1 MSSLTGSS
9 AIHRVGEFTHSLRL
23 DAVPA
28 DVRRQAALSLLDT
41 IGCMVAGSATS
52 DAGALLA
59 AEGADAEGRSTV
71 VGHARRL
78 SPRAAARCN
87 GYLGDI
93 FELNDLTGGHA
104 SIATVAA
111 AMTAAEVADASGRA
125 LLEAVTA
132 GIEATTRIYNAV
144 YPTLQEPRQKRHVA
158 DLGRE
163 RNRRGRR
170 RRPAAAAGRVTSPG
184 GAGHSGRP
192 RRGGARARRWRGPRA
207 R

>member
-1 MSSLTGSS
+1 MSSRAESSS
-9 AIHRVGEFTHSLRL
+9 AIHRLGEFTHSLRL

-28 DVRRQAALSLLDT
+28 EVRRQAALSPLDT
-41 IGCMVAGSATS
+41 VGCMVAGSATS
-52 DAGALLA
+52 DAWALLA
-59 AEGADAEGRSTV
+59 ADAEGRSTV

-78 SPRAAARCN
+78 NPRAAARCN

-111 AMTAAEVADASGRA
+111 ALTAAEVADASGRA

-144 YPTLQEPRQKRHVA
+144 YPTLKSRDKSGMSPISVA
-158 DLGRE
+158 NAVG
-163 RNRRGRR
+163 
-170 RRPAAAAGRVTSPG
+170 AAAAAARLRRLDASRHREALAIAANL
-184 GAGHSGRP
+184 AGWVRAPRP
-192 RRGGARARRWRGPRA
+192 PS
-207 R
+207 